1 MLKFAGYLLAINIST
16 HGGGLLNKKLT
27 TKTVNALPAT
37 GERYRVWDT
46 EIKGFHVRVTPKGK
60 KVYVLAY
67 RHHGI
72 QKEITIDQH
81 GNITAD
87 EARILAKKKAGLVA
101 DETDVQAEKLKA
113 KHKAKQEKVSSLQAF
128 IDGRYGLWAS
138 ASLKSWPLSKQTV
151 ERDFKHLLSRPVAE
165 ITQWDMQK
173 WVAQALKNGSKAT
186 TVNRRVAIIKGIVSK
201 AYEWGVITDNPLRG
215 MKAVKTDDKARVRFL
230 AADEEKRLRAE
241 LDARQEKQRE
251 ERNSHILWCE
261 ARSLVKPEPLSGN
274 FTDYLKPMV
283 LLAINTGMRR
293 GELFNLEWSDVDL
306 KNRIVTVEGLTAKS
320 GKTRHLP
327 LNDEAFAALLVWRNE
342 TAFKTLVFP
351 SPVNTE
357 SEEKLNN
364 IKRSWGGLLSG
375 AKITNFRFHDLRHHF
390 ASQLVMAGVDLNTVR
405 ELLGHGEIATTLRY
419 AHLAPEHKA
428 AAVAML
434 NQTK

>member
-1 MLKFAGYLLAINIST
+1 M
-16 HGGGLLNKKLT
+16 NKKLT
-27 TKTVNALPAT
+27 AKTVNALSAT
-37 GERYRVWDT
+37 GSRYRVWDT
-46 EIKGFHVRVTPKGK
+46 EIKGFHLRVTAKGK
-60 KVYVLAY
+60 KLYVLAY
-67 RHHGI
+67 RHNVI

-81 GNITAD
+81 GNVTAD
-87 EARILAKKKAGLVA
+87 EARAIAKIKAGLVA
-101 DETDVQAEKLKA
+101 GETDVQAEKVKA
-113 KHKAKQEKVSSLQAF
+113 KEAAKLQQYSTLETF
-128 IDGRYGLWAS
+128 INGRYGLWAS
-138 ASLKSWPLSKQTV
+138 SHLKSWPLSEQTV
-151 ERDFKHLLSRPVAE
+151 RRDFKHLLSRPVGE
-165 ITQWDMQK
+165 ISQWDLQK
-173 WVAQALKNGSKAT
+173 WSAEAAKSKLKAS

-215 MKAVKTDDKARVRFL
+215 MKAIKTDDKARVRYL
-230 AADEEKRLRAE
+230 AGDEEKRLRAE
-241 LDARQEKQRE
+241 LDARQDKQRLT
-251 ERNSHILWCE
+251 RNNHILWCE
-261 ARSLVKPEPLSGN
+261 ARSLPKPEPLTGN

-293 GELFNLEWSDVDL
+293 GELFNLRWPDVDL

-327 LNDEAFAALLVWRNE
+327 LNDEAFAALLAWRNE
-342 TAFKTLVFP
+342 TAIKALVFP
-351 SPVNTE
+351 SPVASETE
-357 SEEKLNN
+357 ERLNN
-364 IKRSWGGLLSG
+364 IKTSWAGLLAG
-375 AKITNFRFHDLRHHF
+375 AKIENFRFHDLRHHF